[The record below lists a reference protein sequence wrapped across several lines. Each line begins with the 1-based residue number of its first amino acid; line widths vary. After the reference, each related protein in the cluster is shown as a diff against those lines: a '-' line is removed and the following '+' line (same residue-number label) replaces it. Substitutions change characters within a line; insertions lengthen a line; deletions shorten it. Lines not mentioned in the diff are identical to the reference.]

1 MNETKLTE
9 LRTIHKEDDGGIASG
24 AVKITMKQVFFLS
37 TLQMLSCC
45 QHISNFK
52 FFSRKILTTIN
63 AHCLQAMHIIALQ
76 EAANSQL
83 CACVKLQIQFCKK
96 LENL

>member
-1 MNETKLTE
+1 ML
-9 LRTIHKEDDGGIASG
+9 IAC
-24 AVKITMKQVFFLS
+24 KQ
-37 TLQMLSCC
+37 CY
-45 QHISNFK
+45 
-52 FFSRKILTTIN
+52 
-63 AHCLQAMHIIALQ
+63 IIALQ